1 MGLIQMK
8 MNDKDGLHMERTQNC
23 AECEFIK
30 KYDYGSRIY
39 YCDHVDRI
47 DDMGKLSVG
56 DIPRGCPEWCPLK
69 KKSNNMDS
77 DLIKMKCDIYLTDKE
92 GKPIEIK
99 VSLPE
104 YRSEIFS

>member
-1 MGLIQMK
+1 
-8 MNDKDGLHMERTQNC
+8 MELNNRTQNC
-23 AECEFIK
+23 AECEFMRM
-30 KYDYGSRIY
+30 YDYGNRIY

-99 VSLPE
+99 APRPE